1 MNVTVTEPDAAGYLT
16 LWPSGAA
23 MPTASNL
30 NFVAGQTVPNLVV
43 VPVGAG
49 GRVSILNFGGR
60 AHVVADVLGWY
71 AGGVDS
77 RPTAASLTELLDQVD
92 GAGFSERTTQ
102 VQGQARFN
110 SLTGLGGFCSAS
122 TPAWSEY
129 NLGRQWG
136 TLSTTFSF
144 DDINSTATSRMRF
157 RILGDGVALVE
168 RTLSFGQSA
177 DVTANVTGVLR
188 VRFEVLNGNVAGS
201 PCSYYPTF
209 ATPQLAR

>member
-1 MNVTVTEPDAAGYLT
+1 
-16 LWPSGAA
+16 
-23 MPTASNL
+23 
-30 NFVAGQTVPNLVV
+30 
-43 VPVGAG
+43 
-49 GRVSILNFGGR
+49 VSILNFGGR

-92 GAGFSERTTQ
+92 YSGVFGSTFKERTTQ

-110 SLTGLGGFCSAS
+110 SLTADGGCSAS
-122 TPAWSEY
+122 TATWAEY

-136 TLSTTFSF
+136 TLSTTLSF
-144 DDINSTATSRMRF
+144 DDISSTATSKTRF
-157 RILGDGVALVE
+157 RILGDGAVLVD